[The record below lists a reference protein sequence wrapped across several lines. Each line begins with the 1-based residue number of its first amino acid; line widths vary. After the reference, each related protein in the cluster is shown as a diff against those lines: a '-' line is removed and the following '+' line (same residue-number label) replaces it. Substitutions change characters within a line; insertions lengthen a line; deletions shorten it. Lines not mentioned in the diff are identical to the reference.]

1 MEKQKSNLAGCLILM
16 LTALIWGSAFVAQS
30 VGMAY
35 IGPFSFNGIRSVIGA
50 LALLPCIAL
59 LDRLKLSAR
68 PRTGAEKK
76 RLLIGGLC
84 CGLVLFAAS
93 NFQQIGLISTPP
105 GKGGFITALYIV
117 LVPICGLFVRQSDGT
132 RRKPSLLQWIAVC
145 IALGGMYLLC
155 LSGES
160 AEGLSLAS
168 GDLMLVI
175 SALFFTLHIL
185 VIDHFAPHVDCV
197 RMSCI
202 QFFVSGILS
211 LLCMLLFREELT
223 LTALRQCAIP
233 ILYAGVLSSGAGYTL
248 QMIGQRR
255 VAPTLASLIL
265 SLESVFSVLAS
276 WVLLGDALSLRELL
290 GCALILSAIVIAQL
304 RRG

>member
-1 MEKQKSNLAGCLILM
+1 
-16 LTALIWGSAFVAQS
+16 
-30 VGMAY
+30 
-35 IGPFSFNGIRSVIGA
+35 
-50 LALLPCIAL
+50 
-59 LDRLKLSAR
+59 
-68 PRTGAEKK
+68 
-76 RLLIGGLC
+76 
-84 CGLVLFAAS
+84 
-93 NFQQIGLISTPP
+93 
-105 GKGGFITALYIV
+105 
-117 LVPICGLFVRQSDGT
+117 
-132 RRKPSLLQWIAVC
+132 
-145 IALGGMYLLC
+145 
-155 LSGES
+155 
-160 AEGLSLAS
+160 
-168 GDLMLVI
+168 MLVI

-290 GCALILSAIVIAQL
+290 GCALILCAIVIAQL
-304 RRG
+304 RRD